1 MPASAP
7 IQCHT
12 LRVSRTDAR
21 RAGILVLVVL
31 FAGGLI
37 LARAPGDLGAVRLAG
52 VSLLWWYSA
61 LVAPLIAVALAVMLL
76 LLRLRP

>member
-1 MPASAP
+1 
-7 IQCHT
+7 
-12 LRVSRTDAR
+12 VSRTDAR

-31 FAGGLI
+31 FAGGLV

-61 LVAPLIAVALAVMLL
+61 LVAPGVAVALAVAL
-76 LLRLRP
+76 LLRGPRP